1 MNVQN
6 KLHQISLAS
15 IFICFFVPQVQ
26 AGFWDDA
33 VNKVKSVT
41 EDVIKDTVGDMAN
54 NDDKSPDSPPKA
66 STSTAPEEK
75 KQSVKSSTATET
87 SSAASNVQSAPV
99 TETTASQSSDIDII
113 GLKLGMTQD
122 QVIAALK
129 KHNKDFDIRTSE
141 KKSQKSGPESDL
153 VAELRQSTAALNCI
167 GAEERG
173 ELCGDQIPDHVIS
186 VNASIKSMGIAKETL
201 AIEYSTPPS
210 KNVVKRISRRIG
222 LGSNGTLKTTVLTAL
237 TKKYGPPTNKGLHEL
252 VWNFTN
258 NDDSAIS
265 EKCNAEIERG
275 FKRGLVDLYN
285 LVNLADCGLVLMM
298 KVIADDSGVVHQ
310 MSSVLVNYSVLRRD
324 KLELEKFRI
333 QKLKEREEKNKNN
346 ASKNSAPTL

>member
-33 VNKVKSVT
+33 VNKVKSTT
-41 EDVIKDTVGDMAN
+41 EKVIKDTADGMSS
-54 NDDKSPDSPPKA
+54 NDDKSSDSPSKA

-75 KQSVKSSTATET
+75 KQAVKSSTATEK

-129 KHNKDFDIRTSE
+129 KHNKDFDISTSE

-153 VAELRQSTAALNCI
+153 VAEFRQSTAALNCI

-186 VNASIKSMGIAKETL
+186 VNASIKSMGVAKETL
-201 AIEYSTPPS
+201 AIEYFTPPS

-222 LGSNGTLKTTVLTAL
+222 LGSNGTLKTTVLTAI
-237 TKKYGPPTNKGLHEL
+237 TKKYGPPTNKGWQVL

-258 NDDSAIS
+258 NDDSTIS
-265 EKCNAEIERG
+265 KKCNAEIDG
-275 FKRGLVDLYN
+275 SIKRNKYWQGIGN
-285 LVNLADCGLVLMM
+285 TADCGLVLTME
-298 KVIADDSGVVHQ
+298 VNANNSGVVHQ
-310 MSSVLVNYSVLRRD
+310 MSSVLVDYSVLRRD
-324 KLELEKFRI
+324 KLELEKFRV